1 MLWNKLN
8 YSLFYITHVF
18 FLLSFYL
25 CTEEMAEAP
34 DTPEMSS
41 PSGQDEPF
49 LGTVDI
55 ILLVAL
61 LVGGVY
67 WLFKRNKKEEKPA
80 TRSYA
85 IQ

>member
-1 MLWNKLN
+1 
-8 YSLFYITHVF
+8 
-18 FLLSFYL
+18 
-25 CTEEMAEAP
+25 MA
-34 DTPEMSS
+34 DTPEVPPSS
-41 PSGQDEPF
+41 EIPPQDEPF

-61 LVGGVY
+61 LIGGIY
-67 WLFKRNKKEEKPA
+67 WLIKRNRKEEKPA

>member
-1 MLWNKLN
+1 
-8 YSLFYITHVF
+8 
-18 FLLSFYL
+18 
-25 CTEEMAEAP
+25 MAEATDAP
-34 DTPEMSS
+34 DAPEMLLA
-41 PSGQDEPF
+41 SGQNEPF

-61 LVGGVY
+61 VIGGVY
-67 WLFKRNKKEEKPA
+67 WLFKRNRKEEKPA

>member
-1 MLWNKLN
+1 MIS
-8 YSLFYITHVF
+8 YF
-18 FLLSFYL
+18 
-25 CTEEMAEAP
+25 CTFAEIMTDEQA
-34 DTPEMSS
+34 TPASAH
-41 PSGQDEPF
+41 DEPF

-61 LVGGVY
+61 LIGGVY
-67 WLFKRNKKEEKPA
+67 WLIKRNKKEEKPP

>member
-1 MLWNKLN
+1 MCAC
-8 YSLFYITHVF
+8 I
-18 FLLSFYL
+18 
-25 CTEEMAEAP
+25 EGMAETP
-34 DTPEMSS
+34 DTPEMS
-41 PSGQDEPF
+41 PTSGQDEPF

-61 LVGGVY
+61 LIGGIY
-67 WLFKRNKKEEKPA
+67 WLLKRNKKEEKPA

>member
-1 MLWNKLN
+1 
-8 YSLFYITHVF
+8 
-18 FLLSFYL
+18 
-25 CTEEMAEAP
+25 MA
-34 DTPEMSS
+34 DTSDAPEMLL
-41 PSGQDEPF
+41 PPGQDEPF

-61 LVGGVY
+61 LIGGVY
-67 WLFKRNKKEEKPA
+67 WLFKRNRKEEKPA

>member
-1 MLWNKLN
+1 M
-8 YSLFYITHVF
+8 SFFSFHVRI
-18 FLLSFYL
+18 
-25 CTEEMAEAP
+25 EGMAETP
-34 DTPEMSS
+34 DTPEMASTT
-41 PSGQDEPF
+41 GQDEPF

-61 LVGGVY
+61 LIGGIY
-67 WLFKRNKKEEKPA
+67 WLLKRNKKEEKPA

>member
-1 MLWNKLN
+1 
-8 YSLFYITHVF
+8 
-18 FLLSFYL
+18 
-25 CTEEMAEAP
+25 MADIP
-34 DTPEMSS
+34 DTPEMPS
-41 PSGQDEPF
+41 PSAEDEPF

-61 LVGGVY
+61 LIGGVY
-67 WLFKRNKKEEKPA
+67 WLIKRNKKEEKPA